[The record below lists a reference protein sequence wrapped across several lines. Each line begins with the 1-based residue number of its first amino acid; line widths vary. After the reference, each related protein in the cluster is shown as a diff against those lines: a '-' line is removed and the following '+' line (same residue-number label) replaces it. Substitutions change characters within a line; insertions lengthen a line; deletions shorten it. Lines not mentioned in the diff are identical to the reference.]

1 MGAFEVDGW
10 SWSVRGGNIVAH
22 CPNRTHSLA
31 LPLRVVL
38 SGDVGALPV
47 TCLRDA
53 QDSPVRHFSLSKRT
67 HEFRISTSP
76 PLTPFPSPLFPLPAP
91 TPHTPRRAQVVEGP
105 MRSAL
110 STLKVRHNA
119 SFGSFPSGP
128 LRKAVEHILKHV

>member
-53 QDSPVRHFSLSKRT
+53 QDSPV
-67 HEFRISTSP
+67 
-76 PLTPFPSPLFPLPAP
+76 
-91 TPHTPRRAQVVEGP
+91 VEGP